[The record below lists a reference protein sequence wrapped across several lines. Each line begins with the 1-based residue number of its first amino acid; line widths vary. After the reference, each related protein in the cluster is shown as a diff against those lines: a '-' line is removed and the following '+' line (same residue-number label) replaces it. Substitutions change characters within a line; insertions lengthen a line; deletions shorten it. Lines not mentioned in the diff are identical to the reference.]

1 MRMLQRALAYIALAS
16 ADAAIIVEPSPAP
29 SSSAAPSPRPPEP
42 TLLPSA
48 GPSATAA
55 PTTPP
60 TACADEPAWR
70 KAGSPSKDCAWVAG
84 YAFTRCYV
92 VGDDDRKAT
101 EGCQVSCGTCTEP
114 PTRAPTAYI
123 AAESYS
129 YSYGDRDF
137 VVVDDGGE
145 DDRDAHDDDGGEDD
159 RVAHDDDGGEDNR
172 DARDDGGSV
181 AKEDDDSGGGE
192 ASPVGCTSWYDGCNT
207 CTVTSGALACTR
219 RFCDDYGDARC
230 LAYGAADDDDGRG
243 ALVVDGRDA
252 AYDDDG
258 HDDHDDGGDGAVD
271 DGGDAARD
279 DGDDGRAVGPAPT
292 PGPVEAAASAA
303 ASDDDDDGS
312 ADAASVGLAAGLAA
326 AGVAVGAALGA
337 ALLYAHRRFRRNKA
351 EAHQFARASPTNPK
365 PEPGSDPEFTS
376 IFAALGADAVASS

>member
-1 MRMLQRALAYIALAS
+1 M
-16 ADAAIIVEPSPAP
+16 
-29 SSSAAPSPRPPEP
+29 
-42 TLLPSA
+42 
-48 GPSATAA
+48 
-55 PTTPP
+55 
-60 TACADEPAWR
+60 
-70 KAGSPSKDCAWVAG
+70 
-84 YAFTRCYV
+84 
-92 VGDDDRKAT
+92 
-101 EGCQVSCGTCTEP
+101 SCGTCTEP

-137 VVVDDGGE
+137 VVDDGGE

-159 RVAHDDDGGEDNR
+159 R
-172 DARDDGGSV
+172 DARDDRGSV
-181 AKEDDDSGGGE
+181 AEEDDDSGGGE

-258 HDDHDDGGDGAVD
+258 HDDHDDHDHDGGD

-303 ASDDDDDGS
+303 ASDDDDDGG

-351 EAHQFARASPTNPK
+351 EAHQFARASPTKPK
-365 PEPGSDPEFTS
+365 PEPGSEPEFTS
-376 IFAALGADAVASS
+376 IFTALGADAVASS

>member
-1 MRMLQRALAYIALAS
+1 MRMFQRALAYIALAG
-16 ADAAIIVEPSPAP
+16 ADAAINWEPSPAP

-42 TLLPSA
+42 TPLPSA

-55 PTTPP
+55 PTAPP

-70 KAGSPSKDCAWVAG
+70 KAGAPSKDCAWVAA

-101 EGCQVSCGTCTEP
+101 EGCQVSCGTCTAP

-145 DDRDAHDDDGGEDD
+145 DDRDPRDDDGGEDD
-159 RVAHDDDGGEDNR
+159 RNARDDDG
-172 DARDDGGSV
+172 SV
-181 AKEDDDSGGGE
+181 AEENDDSGGGE
-192 ASPVGCTSWYDGCNT
+192 ASPAGCTSWYDGCNT

-230 LAYGAADDDDGRG
+230 LAYGAAGDDDGRG

-258 HDDHDDGGDGAVD
+258 HDDHDHGAVD

-303 ASDDDDDGS
+303 A
-312 ADAASVGLAAGLAA
+312 AA
-326 AGVAVGAALGA
+326 
-337 ALLYAHRRFRRNKA
+337 
-351 EAHQFARASPTNPK
+351 
-365 PEPGSDPEFTS
+365 
-376 IFAALGADAVASS
+376 